1 MDASKADD
9 LGALHVKLRQGGGQR
24 HGFSQP
30 VFGQAAGFR
39 GFQCRVQDIGARRRC
54 RRVAQALAIAG
65 GENVVVV
72 VVVAGDQSSPS

>member
-1 MDASKADD
+1 MDARQADD
-9 LGALHVKLRQGGGQR
+9 FGALHVKLRQGGGQR
-24 HGFSQP
+24 HRLGQP

-39 GFQCRVQDIGARRRC
+39 GFQRRVQDIGARRRC